1 MSEHAEKIAQRL
13 EETLDRL
20 SINAVFGEPLRE
32 GETTLIPV
40 AEVTLGFGY
49 GYGSGPAPQPEA
61 DIEEAL
67 AEAPPADEEEKEVE
81 VELEQEMGG
90 AGGGGGGKARP
101 LGYVRIDPQGV
112 RFEAIEDETRI
123 ALAGIAMVAWSV
135 FWIAA
140 AIRKRRK

>member
-1 MSEHAEKIAQRL
+1 MSEYAEKIAQQL
-13 EETLDRL
+13 EGTLDRL
-20 SINAVFGEPLRE
+20 SIQSVFGEPLRE

-61 DIEEAL
+61 ADEEEAL
-67 AEAPPADEEEKEVE
+67 AEAPPAEAAAVELEKEV
-81 VELEQEMGG
+81 GG

-101 LGYVRIDPQGV
+101 LGYIRIDAQGV
-112 RFEAIEDETRI
+112 RFESIEDETRI
-123 ALAGIAMVAWSV
+123 ALAGIAMVAWCV

-140 AIRKRRK
+140 AIRSRRK

>member
-1 MSEHAEKIAQRL
+1 MSEHAEKIAQQL
-13 EETLDRL
+13 EATLDRL
-20 SINAVFGEPLRE
+20 SINAVFGEPLHE

-49 GYGSGPAPQPEA
+49 GYGSGPAPQPCA
-61 DIEEAL
+61 TEEEEGE
-67 AEAPPADEEEKEVE
+67 EAPPAADEPEVQ
-81 VELEQEMGG
+81 VELEKEMGG

-101 LGYVRIDPQGV
+101 LGYIRIDPQGV

-123 ALAGIAMVAWSV
+123 ALAGIAMVAWCA

-140 AIRKRRK
+140 AVRKRRK